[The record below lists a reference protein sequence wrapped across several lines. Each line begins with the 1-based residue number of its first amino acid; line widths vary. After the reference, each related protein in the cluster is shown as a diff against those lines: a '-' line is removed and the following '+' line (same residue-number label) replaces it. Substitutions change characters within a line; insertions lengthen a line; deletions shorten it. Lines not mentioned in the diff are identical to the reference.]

1 MNLRLPNGNISSP
14 IKAGPSSLRMRRDAL
29 LKHIGQILPAI
40 QRNAAILDSE
50 HCFPERDVSAL
61 HECGALQAPLPGE
74 YGGLVLG
81 TEPEAA
87 EHLSDLLQMLGYSHV
102 AVGRLFEAHVNAVRL
117 IAIHG
122 SPSQISRAATDI
134 AAGHLIALW
143 VTDSATSPLRANESG
158 KLQGIKSICSGA
170 GHIERSLVTC
180 LHPDGTTRLAYLSIN
195 SASATK
201 LQASPQGLRAAT
213 TGQVDFGGMS
223 ITKDDWIG
231 HPGDYL
237 REPDFSAGAWR
248 TSAVTAGCLSRL
260 VDLAI
265 DHLVQRN
272 RAGNPHQQARIG
284 RAWIARETARHWISS
299 TARIAEGVEP
309 APPEAIVAGVNFAR
323 IAIES
328 ASVEALNLVERS
340 VGLPAFLVG
349 TEIER
354 VRRDLGTYLRQPAP
368 DEVLTEAAA
377 HIVRTRHPT
386 P

>member
-1 MNLRLPNGNISSP
+1 
-14 IKAGPSSLRMRRDAL
+14 
-29 LKHIGQILPAI
+29 
-40 QRNAAILDSE
+40 
-50 HCFPERDVSAL
+50 V
-61 HECGALQAPLPGE
+61 
-74 YGGLVLG
+74 
-81 TEPEAA
+81 
-87 EHLSDLLQMLGYSHV
+87 
-102 AVGRLFEAHVNAVRL
+102 
-117 IAIHG
+117 
-122 SPSQISRAATDI
+122 
-134 AAGHLIALW
+134 
-143 VTDSATSPLRANESG
+143 
-158 KLQGIKSICSGA
+158 
-170 GHIERSLVTC
+170 
-180 LHPDGTTRLAYLSIN
+180 
-195 SASATK
+195 
-201 LQASPQGLRAAT
+201 
-213 TGQVDFGGMS
+213 S

-248 TSAVTAGCLSRL
+248 TSAITAGCLSRL